1 MKNTSTSQKNSNV
14 QIDGQDMIE
23 CKEQIL
29 LRSVPCE
36 VIQEINRKKI
46 EILNRNPRRTQV
58 SNSEAVFKLILKK

>member
-58 SNSEAVFKLILKK
+58 SNSEAVFKLILNK